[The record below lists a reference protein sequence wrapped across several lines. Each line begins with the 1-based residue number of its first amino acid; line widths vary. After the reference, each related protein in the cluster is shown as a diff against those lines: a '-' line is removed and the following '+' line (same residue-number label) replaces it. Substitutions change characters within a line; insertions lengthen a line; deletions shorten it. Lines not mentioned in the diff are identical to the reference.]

1 MVASNDVLQG
11 SVRQTYSVRWQDCNR
26 ADLSK
31 LQSHQLE
38 PSRVSWS
45 DSELD
50 IGESS
55 QRAPQLPTPV
65 THHGIAS
72 ARDWS
77 EDEEEAEAEFEI
89 EVEVGVQVQIRAHGR
104 HEARPRVRP
113 STVRRPSRQRRGVKR
128 QSHAATAASSSE
140 SEDTSSSSDDGI
152 DHDGGSDSD
161 CSYCPPTACNLE
173 RSNDDDSPA
182 TSTDDEASGSNS
194 EGFDEQLLMSPDNSL
209 HMATDAEQ
217 LPSRHSRQHHKNN
230 FLIHQLFL
238 RQDLDECLSLIEAS
252 LADSQGVAEYA
263 LYIKALIHR
272 QKGQLSES
280 LQLFQQAA
288 VVSPNNLT
296 YHKQVGRTLLLLGSF
311 EAALQVFE
319 EAVQLAPRDWELWHN
334 KGACYMAAKKYDW
347 AAENF
352 VKANSIEQHDST
364 FLQLGKDHHDMDVAL
379 VKYHVAAV
387 QTPNSPQLWNN
398 IGMCFFYKQKYVAAI
413 SCLKKASYLGS
424 TMLSL

>member
-1 MVASNDVLQG
+1 MTG
-11 SVRQTYSVRWQDCNR
+11 
-26 ADLSK
+26 
-31 LQSHQLE
+31 
-38 PSRVSWS
+38 S

-194 EGFDEQLLMSPDNSL
+194 EG
-209 HMATDAEQ
+209 HA
-217 LPSRHSRQHHKNN
+217 
-230 FLIHQLFL
+230 
-238 RQDLDECLSLIEAS
+238 
-252 LADSQGVAEYA
+252 
-263 LYIKALIHR
+263 
-272 QKGQLSES
+272 SES
-280 LQLFQQAA
+280 DSIIDLVDTIDGNDNTQVYEP
-288 VVSPNNLT
+288 VVDLT
-296 YHKQVGRTLLLLGSF
+296 TPPRNVRGPSVAPFTRLRT
-311 EAALQVFE
+311 A
-319 EAVQLAPRDWELWHN
+319 
-334 KGACYMAAKKYDW
+334 
-347 AAENF
+347 
-352 VKANSIEQHDST
+352 
-364 FLQLGKDHHDMDVAL
+364 GKL
-379 VKYHVAAV
+379 
-387 QTPNSPQLWNN
+387 
-398 IGMCFFYKQKYVAAI
+398 
-413 SCLKKASYLGS
+413 
-424 TMLSL
+424 